1 MSRDDRSSEKAS
13 FFLDDEDDDFNIL
26 DGIGKTSESRS
37 SVSTQPRSP
46 LPSSGRDDARGM
58 GRVEHY
64 RGLQGFVQAL
74 SEAAPLFIGEKLRH
88 PDMDE
93 TELRNRVAL
102 ACRKHLNL
110 VNQCLDVNKL
120 DASDTMLRYQRRT
133 LAKMISQL
141 YRIVPMDTV
150 KLITETASDW
160 QLESK
165 DFESTSTEPIST
177 DSMLNVK
184 MALFTA
190 GMKARVN
197 LDELWCDRE
206 ASEVMKEIQKIALD
220 LARQVAFSW
229 SKRSHISDQESL
241 FVSSLPHCL
250 ELTEVAYRDAVIS
263 QLPPLEYIPSDPGMR
278 LIQLESAIEEMDAG
292 YEGEHLERLINRA
305 RGLIRGYF
313 TNQFFLSVEGLSRA
327 RLISAY
333 IENIDTRLAQAW
345 EEATSNLL
353 NDLEA
358 MTDEERDVFA
368 RENERMDAEPFFSD
382 AAQLL
387 EHLESPLDMIE
398 VDFDEIAG
406 SARKNLA
413 WVWGISDSL
422 IAARKETLGD
432 LHS

>member
-1 MSRDDRSSEKAS
+1 MSDRPRDKVSH
-13 FFLDDEDDDFNIL
+13 FLDDEDDDFNIL
-26 DGIGKTSESRS
+26 DGIGKVGSSESKT
-37 SVSTQPRSP
+37 SVTAKSP
-46 LPSSGRDDARGM
+46 IPSSGRDDVRGM

-93 TELRNRVAL
+93 IEIRNRVAL
-102 ACRKHLNL
+102 VCRKHLDL
-110 VNQCLDVNKL
+110 VNQCLEVNKL

-141 YRIVPMDTV
+141 YRIVPIDTV
-150 KLITETASDW
+150 KAIAETASDW

-165 DFESTSTEPIST
+165 EFESTSAEPIST

-190 GMKARVN
+190 GMRARVN
-197 LDELWCDRE
+197 LNDLWCDRD
-206 ASEVMKEIQKIALD
+206 ASEVMKEIQKIGLD

-250 ELTEVAYRDAVIS
+250 ELTEVAYRDQVIS
-263 QLPPLEYIPSDPGMR
+263 QLPALEYIPSDPQMEMPH
-278 LIQLESAIEEMDAG
+278 LASAIDEMDMG
-292 YEGEHLERLINRA
+292 YEGEERVRLINRV
-305 RGLIRGYF
+305 RDLIRGYF
-313 TNQFFLSVEGLSRA
+313 TNQFFPAIEGLSRA

-333 IENIDTRLAQAW
+333 IETVDLRIAQAW
-345 EEATSNLL
+345 EEAASTLFNE
-353 NDLEA
+353 LEE
-358 MTDEERDVFA
+358 MTEEERDKYA
-368 RENERMDAEPFFSD
+368 REHEMMDVEPFFRDISHILD
-382 AAQLL
+382 
-387 EHLESPLDMIE
+387 HLESPLEMIE
-398 VDFDEIAG
+398 IDFDDVAA
-406 SARKNLA
+406 SARRNLA